1 MRLRIIG
8 SFKTLKRTDML
19 EHIPFPKSRSG
30 CPPTCSIAHPD
41 DLYSTGMRRAEL
53 VASAAPAIRGLA
65 DRKTA
70 NGCTLNRTRNLK
82 R

>member
-30 CPPTCSIAHPD
+30 CPPTCSIAP
-41 DLYSTGMRRAEL
+41 S
-53 VASAAPAIRGLA
+53 
-65 DRKTA
+65 
-70 NGCTLNRTRNLK
+70 
-82 R
+82 